1 MLKKILLSCL
11 FALPFGTIMADE
23 LPYLSFETS
32 GGDVKTVGV
41 EGLKITFSDGTMTAK
56 NNETELSLPTA
67 SLSRMYFS
75 STTGIA
81 ELDSN
86 ATLEAS
92 EIYNLQGIRVGTT
105 SPTGDIEG
113 VPTGVY
119 VVKRNGVTRK
129 VVVK

>member
-1 MLKKILLSCL
+1 MLRKTLLLCL
-11 FALPFGTIMADE
+11 LALPFGTVLADE

-32 GGDVKTVGV
+32 DGEVKTIGV

-75 STTGIA
+75 STTGVA
-81 ELDSN
+81 ELGSN
-86 ATLEAS
+86 AALKAG
-92 EIYNLQGIRVGTT
+92 EIFNLQGVRVGTT

-119 VVKRNGVTRK
+119 LVKRNGITRK